1 MGLTNDFTQRHKAT
15 VLDNLNLHLASW
27 LLALVSYLAG
37 NSKMMKTAFLFVLL
51 IVYPLYELP
60 DQTQYQWVEVSK
72 FVDGDTFWITN
83 SRGQQEKIRLI
94 GVDAP
99 ESRRTGRKEIGFYG
113 KEASAYVQKILEG
126 KKIRLEYDVGKYDRY
141 KRTLAYVY
149 LQDGTFLNAHLI
161 ENGYA
166 MVMTVPPNVKYAEL
180 FVRLQK
186 EARAKKKGLWAIP

>member
-1 MGLTNDFTQRHKAT
+1 
-15 VLDNLNLHLASW
+15 
-27 LLALVSYLAG
+27 
-37 NSKMMKTAFLFVLL
+37 MMKILFLFTLL
-51 IVYPLYELP
+51 FVFPLYELP
-60 DQTQYQWVEVSK
+60 IQSQNEWVEVSK

-83 SRGQQEKIRLI
+83 VKGQQERIRLI

-99 ESRRTGRKEIGFYG
+99 ESRRSGRKEIGFYG
-113 KEASAYVQKILEG
+113 REASAYVERMLDG

-149 LQDGTFLNAHLI
+149 LQDGTFLNAHLV

-166 MVMTVPPNVKYAEL
+166 MVMTVPPNVKYADL

-186 EARAKKKGLWAIP
+186 EARKKKKGLWSIP

>member
-1 MGLTNDFTQRHKAT
+1 MRPI
-15 VLDNLNLHLASW
+15 HLPS
-27 LLALVSYLAG
+27 L
-37 NSKMMKTAFLFVLL
+37 FLFLFAFPQ
-51 IVYPLYELP
+51 IELP
-60 DQTQYQWVEVSK
+60 AQSQSEWVEVSK

-83 SRGQQEKIRLI
+83 TKGQQEKIRLI

-99 ESRRTGRKEIGFYG
+99 ESRRSGRKEIGYYG
-113 KEASAYVQKILEG
+113 KEASAYVERMLDG

-149 LQDGTFLNAHLI
+149 LQDGTFLNAHLV

-166 MVMTVPPNVKYAEL
+166 MVMTVPPNVKYADL

-186 EARAKKKGLWAIP
+186 EARKKKKGLWAIP

>member
-1 MGLTNDFTQRHKAT
+1 
-15 VLDNLNLHLASW
+15 
-27 LLALVSYLAG
+27 
-37 NSKMMKTAFLFVLL
+37 MKILFLFTLL
-51 IVYPLYELP
+51 FVFPLYELP
-60 DQTQYQWVEVSK
+60 IQSQNEWVEVSK

-83 SRGQQEKIRLI
+83 VKGQQERIRLI

-99 ESRRTGRKEIGFYG
+99 ESRRSGRKEIGFYG
-113 KEASAYVQKILEG
+113 REASAYVERMLDG

-149 LQDGTFLNAHLI
+149 LQDGTFLNAHLV

-166 MVMTVPPNVKYAEL
+166 MVMTVPPNVKYADL

-186 EARAKKKGLWAIP
+186 EARKKKKGLWSIP